1 MSLGLPSTHLK
12 PRLVALA
19 SGKGRVGK
27 TVCTA
32 NLALHL
38 AEHCNVLGVDMD
50 LGCGI
55 LNASLGVR
63 VVPHS
68 INDFLGSK
76 IRELGP
82 LKTPTARPGLQLICG
97 SDNPVENTTLMPE
110 QKVRLL
116 QHLRADHSDYVLMD
130 LGAGVTDDILDLFA
144 AVDVPILV
152 TGPESLA
159 LHNAYVFVKSIVYR
173 VIAKSL
179 DQNGIPRGR
188 RDEVV
193 RELYD
198 NGDTEI
204 ARTIESIAQ
213 RDRAMADFIRSVLS
227 GIRLHL
233 ILNKVQDPAEERY
246 VQRLQDLTRKYV
258 SVELA
263 YLGYIPFDDN
273 VKKSL
278 NSVVPFALE
287 YKSSPANIAF
297 ARVAKALQRAVAETT
312 SDHPESIEEARSR
325 AIERLTRIFN
335 HRIESTSEPHLLPA
349 EAPHPALRDSL
360 SQRERESVWLEE
372 KKQLEKTIA
381 DLNARLDQWRQRQTT
396 SEKKLEESL
405 VLRDQFI
412 ERIQNAIEQQTQ
424 RHQAQLAEKD
434 ARITELEMEIRR
446 LEGML
451 QSEGMKSR

>member
-1 MSLGLPSTHLK
+1 MGLTLPPTHSK
-12 PRLVALA
+12 PRLVAFA
-19 SGKGRVGK
+19 GGKGGVGK
-27 TVCTA
+27 TVSTA

-38 AEHCNVLGVDMD
+38 AEHHNVLTVDMD
-50 LGCGI
+50 LGCGN

-68 INDFLGSK
+68 INDFLASK
-76 IRELGP
+76 MPELGP
-82 LKTPTARPGLQLICG
+82 LKTATACASLQLICC
-97 SDNPVENTTLMPE
+97 SYNPVVHTALTPE

-116 QHLRADHSDYVLMD
+116 QHLRADQSDYVLMD

-144 AVDVPILV
+144 AVDIPILV

-173 VIAKSL
+173 AIAKSL

-246 VQRLQDLTRKYV
+246 VRRLQDLTRKYV

-312 SDHPESIEEARSR
+312 TDHPESIEEARSR

-335 HRIESTSEPHLLPA
+335 HSSESTPEPHLPPA
-349 EAPHPALRDSL
+349 EDK
-360 SQRERESVWLEE
+360 SVWLDE

-412 ERIQNAIEQQTQ
+412 ERMQNAIEQQTQ

-434 ARITELEMEIRR
+434 ARITELEVEIRR

-451 QSEGMKSR
+451 QSESMKSR